1 MPRRSAL
8 ISVVLLNSRPAL
20 RAGQTRTLLLPVA
33 LMPEVIIPGPAGR
46 LEARYRP
53 AQVARAP
60 VALVMHPS
68 PLLDFTMKSPI
79 VDGLY
84 EKLSEHDFSVLRFNF
99 RGVGRSEGQKG
110 AGDGEVSDAA
120 AVLDWVQMQ
129 SPEASAIWVAGFSF
143 GAWVAMQLLMRRPE
157 VDRFIVLAPLAN
169 KFDFSFLQPCPASG
183 LVVQGDKDGFSNPVS
198 VGNWVRELNMQTDV
212 QAKDIE
218 IVYKIIPGADHFFT
232 NHTDKMIRAVERYV
246 RSVHAPA
253 EPKKKKPPARSSRRK
268 KTSSRSRAS

>member
-1 MPRRSAL
+1 
-8 ISVVLLNSRPAL
+8 
-20 RAGQTRTLLLPVA
+20 
-33 LMPEVIIPGPAGR
+33 
-46 LEARYRP
+46 
-53 AQVARAP
+53 
-60 VALVMHPS
+60 
-68 PLLDFTMKSPI
+68 
-79 VDGLY
+79 
-84 EKLSEHDFSVLRFNF
+84 
-99 RGVGRSEGQKG
+99 
-110 AGDGEVSDAA
+110 
-120 AVLDWVQMQ
+120 QMQ